1 MEIST
6 STSSNKSNAPTT
18 SEQSQVIYGQ
28 IVLGPPGSGKTT
40 YCFRMAEYLRSKFG
54 KENVMIVNLDPGNDS
69 LPYECDIDAYDLISV
84 EDVMDRL
91 NLGPNG
97 ALIYCMKFLDEN
109 FEIKVVHSIKRSFSS
124 VQNKGPFWVIF
135 DMPGQVELNT
145 HVDSVKNIVL
155 QLENT
160 GFRLCSL
167 HLVDSHY
174 CSDPGKYI
182 ACLLTSLTTML
193 HINLPHI
200 NILSKIDLVEKY
212 GKLPFNLD
220 YYTDVLDLNYLVD
233 ILDNDKG
240 TNKYKALNNSIAEL
254 VDSYSLVSFQMLDVQ
269 NDVLVEKLAKL
280 IDRILGRVI

>member
-1 MEIST
+1 
-6 STSSNKSNAPTT
+6 
-18 SEQSQVIYGQ
+18 
-28 IVLGPPGSGKTT
+28 
-40 YCFRMAEYLRSKFG
+40 
-54 KENVMIVNLDPGNDS
+54 
-69 LPYECDIDAYDLISV
+69 
-84 EDVMDRL
+84 
-91 NLGPNG
+91 
-97 ALIYCMKFLDEN
+97 MKFLDEN

-269 NDVLVEKLAKL
+269 NDVLVEKLGKL